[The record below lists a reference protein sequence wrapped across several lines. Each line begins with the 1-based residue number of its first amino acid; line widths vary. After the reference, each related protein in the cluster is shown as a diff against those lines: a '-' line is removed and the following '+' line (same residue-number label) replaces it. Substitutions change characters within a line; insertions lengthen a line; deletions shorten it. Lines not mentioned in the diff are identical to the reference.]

1 MALPTA
7 AVVADRSA
15 GVIVASAAGDALGAP
30 HEFHPPVS
38 PTFRLEMTGGG
49 SLGWKP
55 GEWTDDTQMSLAI
68 LSPLAAGKQD
78 LRSVERGFLDWYAAG
93 PRDVGNQMASVLR
106 AGAPLGELAARYQ
119 KRHPEGAGNGGLMRV
134 GPAGLSFPGEP
145 DRIAKYAAATTA
157 LTHPHP
163 DCIDASTL
171 WAVAID
177 HTIHLAP
184 PAGEPW
190 DFANAMRLGLPLV
203 PAERRERWGRLI
215 DEAVASPAVEFS
227 NNGWVIHAFQAALAA
242 IVHTSV
248 PAGAPPCRH
257 LPAAIE
263 TAVRCG
269 NDTDTVAAIAGGL
282 LGARWG
288 TTAVPLRWRSV
299 LRGQRFN
306 GQPEL
311 AGDDLD
317 HLARRA
323 ARKGAV
329 DGLEWPGCSRLVPY
343 YLSHFGQTPLS
354 VELGGAHFG
363 NIAGLGPAIDAGAS
377 VVVSLCRMGTE
388 DVPVDV
394 EHEVIGLIDTEPED
408 NDNLTFLLADT
419 ADFIATRVAQGRSVY
434 VHCVRAEHRTPAVAA
449 AYLARHRG
457 MSADAALDTVKTAL
471 AHRPQPWMI
480 EGLRQAVDLDASSDQ
495 GG

>member
-1 MALPTA
+1 MVSPTP

-30 HEFHPPVS
+30 HEFHPALRPDV
-38 PTFRLEMTGGG
+38 PLEMAGGG
-49 SLGWKP
+49 SFGWRP
-55 GEWTDDTQMSLAI
+55 GEWTDDTQMSLAL
-68 LSPLAAGKQD
+68 LSPLAAGN
-78 LRSVERGFLDWYAAG
+78 RSLDAVERGFLDWYEAG
-93 PRDVGNQMASVLR
+93 PTDVGNQTASVLR
-106 AGAPLGELAARYQ
+106 SGAPLGESAARYQ
-119 KRHPEGAGNGGLMRV
+119 KRHPEGAGNGGLMRI
-134 GPAGLSFPGEP
+134 GPAGLSFPGEL
-145 DRIAKYAAATTA
+145 DRIAEYAAATTA

-171 WAVAID
+171 WAIAID
-177 HTIHLAP
+177 RAIHLSP
-184 PAGEPW
+184 PTGEAW
-190 DFANAMRLGLPLV
+190 DFANAVRLGLPQL
-203 PAERRERWGRLI
+203 PAERRERWGHLI
-215 DEAVASPAVEFS
+215 DEAVARPAVEFR

-257 LPAAIE
+257 LSAAVE
-263 TAVRCG
+263 AAVRCG
-269 NDTDTVAAIAGGL
+269 NDTDTVAAIAGAL

-288 TTAVPLRWRSV
+288 ATAVPLRWRSV
-299 LRGQRFN
+299 LRGQRVN

-311 AGDDLD
+311 AGNDLD

-343 YLSHFGQTPLS
+343 YLSHFDQIPLS
-354 VELGGAHFG
+354 VELGGAYFG

-408 NDNLTFLLADT
+408 NANLAFLLADT

-457 MSADAALDTVKTAL
+457 MSADAALDTVKSAL

-480 EGLRQAVDLDASSDQ
+480 EGLRQAVDLDA
-495 GG
+495 